1 MTGSA
6 PLLPESESIVNREA
20 KVHPAPYRKRNN
32 RKKRFNSYSPRRT
45 YGWTR
50 QLICL
55 CLARIGESGRT
66 SPSRPTVNY
75 GASSCYFWS
84 LRLMDG
90 LSELEKDCGVIN
102 VLLCIDVFFCF
113 LASCLMAHVTTLTML
128 TGITGCP
135 LAANAL
141 VFFLGARWLDFYMP
155 GSARTA
161 PRNMRSRCFS
171 IFNGSEVPCRADF
184 VSRLCEGS
192 SCPNDIIFSQLN
204 RSISPAVVRM
214 RRL

>member
-45 YGWTR
+45 YGRTR
-50 QLICL
+50 QVICL

-141 VFFLGARWLDFYMP
+141 VFLF
-155 GSARTA
+155 
-161 PRNMRSRCFS
+161 RCS
-171 IFNGSEVPCRADF
+171 
-184 VSRLCEGS
+184 
-192 SCPNDIIFSQLN
+192 
-204 RSISPAVVRM
+204 VVR
-214 RRL
+214 LLHA